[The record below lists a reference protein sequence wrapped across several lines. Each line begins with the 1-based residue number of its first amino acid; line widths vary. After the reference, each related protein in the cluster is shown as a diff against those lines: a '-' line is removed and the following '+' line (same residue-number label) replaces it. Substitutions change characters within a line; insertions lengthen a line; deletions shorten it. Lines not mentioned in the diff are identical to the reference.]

1 MKENF
6 FIKHKDLLL
15 EFLRFLLVGGLA
27 TIFDWLVSFTISA
40 LFPDLIVGNWNIK
53 STIATIC
60 GFVVG
65 LIINYI
71 LSVIFVYKNKQDENS
86 GKSFKDFAVFTL
98 IGVLVLLFQILF
110 IYLLNDLLFVKW
122 LNWTTILFKNLT
134 YGYIIS
140 KILAT
145 GIGLILNYIFRKKF
159 IFK

>member
-6 FIKHKDLLL
+6 FTKHKDLLL

-71 LSVIFVYKNKQDENS
+71 LSVIFVYKN
-86 GKSFKDFAVFTL
+86 
-98 IGVLVLLFQILF
+98 LF
-110 IYLLNDLLFVKW
+110 IY
-122 LNWTTILFKNLT
+122 
-134 YGYIIS
+134 
-140 KILAT
+140 
-145 GIGLILNYIFRKKF
+145 
-159 IFK
+159 